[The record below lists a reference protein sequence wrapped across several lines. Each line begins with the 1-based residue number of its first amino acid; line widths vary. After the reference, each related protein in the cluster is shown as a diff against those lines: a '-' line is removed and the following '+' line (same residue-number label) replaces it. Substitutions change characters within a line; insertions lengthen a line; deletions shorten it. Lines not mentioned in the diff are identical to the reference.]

1 MHIIVLIKQVPEM
14 ERVKFDN
21 ENGVIDRNSAGVEVN
36 PFDLNALEAAVRIKE
51 SFTEGVGPE
60 KASPPEENIGA
71 RITALSMGPPRAE
84 GVLREAIARGA
95 DEGILITDR
104 QFGGSDT
111 IATSATLATA
121 LRRIGDFDL
130 IIAGEMT
137 VDGDTA
143 QVGPQTA
150 ELLDIPHATNVSEI
164 LSVTKDKLEL
174 SSMVWMG
181 SFRKKLRFP
190 ALITVTKDI
199 NNPRLPSFRRKME
212 SRKAELEVLG
222 AAELLPDFPLERPGL
237 LGSPTR
243 VKKIIIPEA
252 AGRGGTIYRDNID
265 EALEKIAGMCRA
277 KHLILK
283 TGLSAEEAGQPS
295 EGASNG

>member
-1 MHIIVLIKQVPEM
+1 VKIIVLIKQVPEM

-21 ENGVIDRNSAGVEVN
+21 ERGVIDRNSAGVEIN

-51 SFTEGVGPE
+51 ET
-60 KASPPEENIGA
+60 GA
-71 RITALSMGPPRAE
+71 HITALSMGPPRAE

-111 IATSATLATA
+111 IATSATLSTA
-121 LRRIGDFDL
+121 VRRSGNFDL

-150 ELLDIPHATNVSEI
+150 ELLDIPHGANVSEI
-164 LSVTKDKLEL
+164 LSL
-174 SSMVWMG
+174 SKTSITVASNVWMG
-181 SFRKKLRFP
+181 LYEKKLRFP

-199 NNPRLPSFRRKME
+199 NTPRLPSFRRKMD
-212 SRKAELEVLG
+212 SRTVELTILG
-222 AAELLPDFPLERPGL
+222 AAELVPDFPLDRPGL

-252 AGRGGTIYRDNID
+252 AGRSGKMYRDEVDQAIEEIRNLC
-265 EALEKIAGMCRA
+265 AA
-277 KHLILK
+277 KHL
-283 TGLSAEEAGQPS
+283 P
-295 EGASNG
+295 EGSKNG

>member
-1 MHIIVLIKQVPEM
+1 VGEAEKHRRKQQARRIKVKIIVLMKQVPEM

-21 ENGVIDRNSAGVEVN
+21 ERGVIDRNSAGVEVN

-51 SFTEGVGPE
+51 ER
-60 KASPPEENIGA
+60 GA
-71 RITALSMGPPRAE
+71 CVTALSMGPPRAE
-84 GVLREAIARGA
+84 RVLREAIARGA
-95 DEGILITDR
+95 DEGVLITDR

-111 IATSATLATA
+111 IATSAALASA
-121 LRRIGDFDL
+121 IRRIGDFDL

-150 ELLDIPHATNVSEI
+150 ELLNLPHATNVQEI
-164 LSVTKDKLEL
+164 LSISEKSIEL
-174 SSMVWMG
+174 VSGVWMG
-181 SFRKKLRFP
+181 SYRKQLRFP

-199 NNPRLPSFRRKME
+199 NTPRLPSFRRMIE
-212 SRKAELEVLG
+212 ARKAELLTLG

-243 VKKIIIPEA
+243 VKKIIFPEA
-252 AGRGGTIYRDNID
+252 TYRKGRIYRNRAE
-265 EALEKIAGMCRA
+265 EAVEDIVELCRE
-277 KHLILK
+277 KHLI
-283 TGLSAEEAGQPS
+283 
-295 EGASNG
+295 EGASND